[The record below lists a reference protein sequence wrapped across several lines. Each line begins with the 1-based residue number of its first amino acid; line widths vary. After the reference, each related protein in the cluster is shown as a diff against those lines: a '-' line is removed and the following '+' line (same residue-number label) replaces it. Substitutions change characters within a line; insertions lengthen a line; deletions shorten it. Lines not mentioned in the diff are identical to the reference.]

1 MCRSRTVPV
10 AFIRFSPDLT
20 DAAVAAEFHR
30 VSAAATQGDGYAPF
44 NEQSLFDVAAG
55 HRAPFLVVEKDGNVV
70 VGAGIL
76 GAGELDL
83 VVDPARRRHGH
94 GAAALAEIL
103 AAAPGELTIWSHGDH
118 PAARALADRFA
129 FTAERT
135 LLQLRLDL
143 TAESAGSAPAE
154 PGVPDRTGI
163 RAAIR
168 IDAFR
173 PGPDDAEWVALNALV
188 FAAHPEQGSLTAS
201 DLAARCAE
209 PWFSAGDFLVA
220 RDTGTGTGRMIG
232 YNWLKVESGSPV
244 GEIYVVGVHPDAA
257 GRGVGRRL
265 MLAGLDRLRERGCRT
280 ADLYVEGDSA
290 AAVALYRS
298 LGFTERTIDVQ
309 YRRSPR

>member
-1 MCRSRTVPV
+1 M
-10 AFIRFSPDLT
+10 AFIRFAPDLT
-20 DAAVAAEFHR
+20 DAAFAAEFHR
-30 VSAAATQGDGYAPF
+30 VSATATQGDGYAPF

-83 VVDPARRRHGH
+83 VVDPARRRHGY

-103 AAAPGELTIWSHGDH
+103 ADAPGELTIWSHGDH

-143 TAESAGSAPAE
+143 SKETAGSAPAE
-154 PGVPDRTGI
+154 PGAPARTGI
-163 RAAIR
+163 RAAVQ

-188 FAAHPEQGSLTAS
+188 FAARDE
-201 DLAARCAE
+201 LAARPLPFWAL
-209 PWFSAGDFLVA
+209 WLRTMLLSGRLAQLAAATIIRVSQWHLA
-220 RDTGTGTGRMIG
+220 RHGGKYRKAM
-232 YNWLKVESGSPV
+232 
-244 GEIYVVGVHPDAA
+244 A
-257 GRGVGRRL
+257 GREIQL
-265 MLAGLDRLRERGCRT
+265 DEQLAFSRK
-280 ADLYVEGDSA
+280 A
-290 AAVALYRS
+290 
-298 LGFTERTIDVQ
+298 
-309 YRRSPR
+309 

>member
-1 MCRSRTVPV
+1 MCRNRTAPV
-10 AFIRFSPDLT
+10 VFIRFAPDLT
-20 DAAVAAEFHR
+20 DAAFAAEFHR
-30 VSAAATQGDGYAPF
+30 VSATATQGDGYAPF

-83 VVDPARRRHGH
+83 VVDPARRRHGY

-103 AAAPGELTIWSHGDH
+103 ADAPGELTIWSHGDH
-118 PAARALADRFA
+118 PAARALAERFA

-143 TAESAGSAPAE
+143 SKETAGSAPAE
-154 PGVPDRTGI
+154 PGAPARTGI
-163 RAAIR
+163 RAAVQ

-188 FAAHPEQGSLTAS
+188 FAAHPEQGALTAS

-220 RDTGTGTGRMIG
+220 RDAGTGTGRMVG
-232 YNWLKVESGSPV
+232 YNWLKIESGSPV

-280 ADLYVEGDSA
+280 ADLYVEADSA